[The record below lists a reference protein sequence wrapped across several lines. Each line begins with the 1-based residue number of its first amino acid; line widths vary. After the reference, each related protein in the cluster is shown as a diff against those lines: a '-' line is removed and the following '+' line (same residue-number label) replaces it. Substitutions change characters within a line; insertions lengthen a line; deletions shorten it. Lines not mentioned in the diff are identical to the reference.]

1 MLIRKGASDNVM
13 VFPESD
19 YDNNAFGFSNG
30 QYTFS
35 HKAYG
40 ADSFRYSWNF
50 GRNWTQW
57 KSWEDT
63 TFIDGG
69 VFDTPDNFW
78 PGQHILVQ
86 CKFTIAS
93 ISINT
98 DVERYPKIGATLRNP
113 PVVSFMPIA
122 ATVSNVAY
130 HNCSLVDRLM
140 PGVTTRVSRPK

>member
-1 MLIRKGASDNVM
+1 LIRKAASNNVM

-35 HKAYG
+35 HTAYG

-63 TFIDGG
+63 TYIDAG
-69 VFDTPDNFW
+69 VFDTPDLFW
-78 PGQHILVQ
+78 EGQHILVQ
-86 CKFTIAS
+86 CKFTHYFHLY
-93 ISINT
+93 
-98 DVERYPKIGATLRNP
+98 RR
-113 PVVSFMPIA
+113 
-122 ATVSNVAY
+122 
-130 HNCSLVDRLM
+130 
-140 PGVTTRVSRPK
+140 

>member
-1 MLIRKGASDNVM
+1 M

-19 YDNNAFGFSNG
+19 YDNSAFGFSNG

-63 TFIDGG
+63 TFIDANNFGG
-69 VFDTPDNFW
+69 PENFW
-78 PGQHILVQ
+78 QGQHIQVQ
-86 CKFTIAS
+86 CKLTVAS
-93 ISINT
+93 
-98 DVERYPKIGATLRNP
+98 VH
-113 PVVSFMPIA
+113 
-122 ATVSNVAY
+122 TVIE
-130 HNCSLVDRLM
+130 
-140 PGVTTRVSRPK
+140 